1 MAGSKRREP
10 GGKTG
15 APSMSI
21 VEKLQ
26 ILRSLNC
33 GFSESDLSNCLRQS
47 GYRVDVAAERL
58 VTGQYRPL
66 KKLNNNNHANQRRA
80 MPTSNSTERATSF
93 SNKSSATPKQPPPPK
108 QQHLVLTPSS
118 SDGKGSHQNTI
129 RSTNPY
135 NRTPS
140 ASKTTK
146 NASTKALASSSSI
159 LVTPKSTTP
168 AAKSTKGGRKKI
180 EIKSNDWLLCHR
192 WVGDG
197 LNLQRGGA
205 CDYQEEF
212 HVLVESSSSPTAS
225 SVQKGLRFRSASRR
239 MDGSFPR
246 HLSFLGPLLRNRL
259 IKVKATALMEECRLP
274 IGAQVAFSLS
284 VWIID
289 LAGFF
294 ATFHDDK
301 NASMHSYSKQFFA
314 AIAAKAK
321 ANTTKGKPNESCRD
335 AAFSMLQW
343 AQHGKLP
350 SVPVEDA
357 KHDGDEN
364 PVEDTDVVEVD
375 IDTETAAVRT
385 SAEDEEAAVPDW
397 ARDLH
402 CSNDVDSKREAA
414 SKESEKEMD
423 TPLGFRRGIQLRS
436 YQKQAL
442 YWMTQREKK
451 FGSGRNDLIKLLKE
465 LANESAHSTT
475 TGSKEDDVCIV
486 GSSKQISCDC
496 GPVVVDTN
504 SMDAPSVSKII
515 AINASDNENLLVEDQ
530 EHDHPLWERRFL
542 CSDDRT
548 EALSFYVQPTFRNAA
563 AEPPPPP
570 LPCRGGI
577 LADSMG

>member
-1 MAGSKRREP
+1 
-10 GGKTG
+10 
-15 APSMSI
+15 MSI

-66 KKLNNNNHANQRRA
+66 KKLNNNNQAQERRP
-80 MPTSNSTERATSF
+80 MPTTKSTKRAASVSN
-93 SNKSSATPKQPPPPK
+93 NSSATPKQAPAPR
-108 QQHLVLTPSS
+108 QQHSLSTPSIS
-118 SDGKGSHQNTI
+118 GQKGSHHNTI
-129 RSTNPY
+129 HSGTSY
-135 NRTPS
+135 NQTPS
-140 ASKTTK
+140 ASKNQK
-146 NASTKALASSSSI
+146 NTSTRALESSSSI

-168 AAKSTKGGRKKI
+168 AAKSTKCGRINI
-180 EIKSNDWLLCHR
+180 ETETNDWLLCQR

-212 HVLVESSSSPTAS
+212 HVLVEPSSSPTAS
-225 SVQKGLRFRSASRR
+225 NVQKGLRFRSTSRR

-259 IKVKATALMEECRLP
+259 IKVKATALMEESRLP

-301 NASMHSYSKQFFA
+301 HASMHSYSKQFFA
-314 AIAAKAK
+314 TIAANAK

-357 KHDGDEN
+357 KHEN
-364 PVEDTDVVEVD
+364 PVEDTDVIEVD

-385 SAEDEEAAVPDW
+385 SAEDEEAAIPDW

-402 CSNDVDSKREAA
+402 CSNDGDSKREAA
-414 SKESEKEMD
+414 SKESEKEMN
-423 TPLGFRRGIQLRS
+423 TPLGFRRGIQLRP

-442 YWMTQREKK
+442 YWMTQREKM
-451 FGSGRNDLIKLLKE
+451 FGSGRNELIKLLKE
-465 LANESAHSTT
+465 LAN
-475 TGSKEDDVCIV
+475 
-486 GSSKQISCDC
+486 
-496 GPVVVDTN
+496 
-504 SMDAPSVSKII
+504 
-515 AINASDNENLLVEDQ
+515 
-530 EHDHPLWERRFL
+530 
-542 CSDDRT
+542 
-548 EALSFYVQPTFRNAA
+548 
-563 AEPPPPP
+563 
-570 LPCRGGI
+570 
-577 LADSMG
+577 